1 MRGPSLTLGI
11 EEEYQIIDPET
22 RELRSYI
29 TEILSGDQLMLE
41 EVKPELHQSM
51 VEVGSKV
58 CRSPADL
65 RAELVRL
72 RGLVIDLAARGGLK
86 VVAAGTHPFSNW
98 MEQEIT
104 PLERYMGV
112 KQDLQDLAQQLLIFG
127 THVHVG
133 IEDRDFMIDAMNVAR
148 YLLPH
153 VLCLS
158 TSSPFWQGRK
168 TGLKS
173 YRSIIFKNFPR
184 TGVPPIMRS
193 YAEFEE
199 LLNALVRTHS
209 IPDGSKIWWDVRPHH
224 TYPTLEFRVCDVCT
238 RVDEAVCIAAILQAI
253 VAKLWKLRRDNMTF
267 RVYPATYI
275 EENKWRAVR
284 FGLDG
289 KLIDFGKEQELPARE
304 LITEMLAWFVDDV
317 VDELGSRQEVEYAFK
332 IMREGT
338 SADRQLATFERT
350 GDLKAV
356 VDRLIAETAEGV
368 RPAIATGVAD
378 SISPDHAPPPRHVTS
393 AFLES
398 QPTSSVHQQL
408 R

>member
-1 MRGPSLTLGI
+1 MKAPSLTLGI
-11 EEEYQIIDPET
+11 EEEYQIIDPKT

-29 TEILSGDQLMLE
+29 TEILNGDHLVLE

-51 VEVGSKV
+51 VEVGSRV

-72 RGLVIDLAARGGLK
+72 RGAVIELAARGGLK
-86 VVAAGTHPFSNW
+86 VAAAGTHPFSNW
-98 MEQEIT
+98 MDQEIT

-184 TGVPPIMRS
+184 TGVPPVLRS
-193 YAEFEE
+193 YSEFEE
-199 LLNALVRTHS
+199 LLNALTRTRS

-224 TYPTLEFRVCDVCT
+224 AYPTLEFRVCDVCT
-238 RVDEAVCIAAILQAI
+238 RIDEAVCIAAILQAI
-253 VAKLWKLRRDNMTF
+253 VLKLWKLRRDNMTF

-317 VDELGSRQEVEYAFK
+317 VDELGSRREVEYAFHM
-332 IMREGT
+332 MREGT
-338 SADRQLATFERT
+338 SADRQLATYERT

-356 VDRLIAETAEGV
+356 VDQLIAETAEGIDLA
-368 RPAIATGVAD
+368 RPVVDTLI
-378 SISPDHAPPPRHVTS
+378 PDHAPPSVTRGVF
-393 AFLES
+393 AS
-398 QPTSSVHQQL
+398 QSQSIEG
-408 R
+408 RA

>member
-1 MRGPSLTLGI
+1 
-11 EEEYQIIDPET
+11 
-22 RELRSYI
+22 
-29 TEILSGDQLMLE
+29 
-41 EVKPELHQSM
+41 
-51 VEVGSKV
+51 
-58 CRSPADL
+58 
-65 RAELVRL
+65 
-72 RGLVIDLAARGGLK
+72 
-86 VVAAGTHPFSNW
+86 
-98 MEQEIT
+98 
-104 PLERYMGV
+104 
-112 KQDLQDLAQQLLIFG
+112 
-127 THVHVG
+127 VHVG

-158 TSSPFWQGRK
+158 TSSPFWQGRN

-184 TGVPPIMRS
+184 TGVPPTLRS
-193 YAEFEE
+193 YSEFEE
-199 LLNALVRTHS
+199 MLSALTRTRS

-238 RVDEAVCIAAILQAI
+238 RIDEAVCIAAILQAI

-317 VDELGSRQEVEYAFK
+317 VDELGSRQEVEYAFR
-332 IMREGT
+332 IMRDGT

-356 VDRLIAETAEGV
+356 VDQLIAETAEGI
-368 RPAIATGVAD
+368 PTEIQPLAD
-378 SISPDHAPPPRHVTS
+378 IRLPDHAAPPRVTHDM
-393 AFLES
+393 LTS
-398 QPTSSVHQQL
+398 QMAHTHLSS
-408 R
+408 